1 MQFPEVWSIRAPRPS
16 TIDPTTGN
24 PIPGVAPAPVQVRG
38 SLEQRWPRTEQR
50 ESGTVLADER
60 VLLLEPAAARKV
72 PPISEQ
78 HKVIGPDGTVWS
90 VVRVPQFRR
99 RRRPSAPIR
108 YVALVVRRSTDIKE
122 K

>member
-16 TIDPTTGN
+16 TIDSTTGN

-78 HKVIGPDGTVWS
+78 HKAIGPDGTVWS